1 MPVSPSK
8 TVLITGAT
16 AGFGA
21 AAARR
26 FARAGDRVIITGRR
40 RERLDSLR
48 HELGQACH
56 VIEADVRDQPV
67 MAEAIAVLPAPFA
80 EIDVLVN
87 NAGIGAGIGLAQ
99 EVSLQAWNDTV
110 DTNVLGMLGITHAV
124 LPGMLQRNRG
134 HILMLGSTAA
144 HYPQAGGNVYG
155 GTKAFLHQFALGLRC
170 DILGSNIRVSCL
182 EPGLCE
188 TDFTSTRLG
197 SEEAGRAY
205 YEGLEAP
212 SAQEIAEIMYWLT
225 SLPEH
230 INVNVLEVMPT
241 RQALAGYAVS
251 RRGAG
256 AEALTI
262 VNRS

>member
-1 MPVSPSK
+1 MPVSPRK

-26 FARAGDRVIITGRR
+26 HARAGDQVVVTGRR
-40 RERLDSLR
+40 RDRLDSLQR
-48 HELGQACH
+48 ELGEVCH
-56 VIEADVRDQPV
+56 AIEADVRDQLA
-67 MAEAIAVLPAPFA
+67 MAEAIAALPSAFA

-110 DTNVLGMLGITHAV
+110 DTNVRGMLGITHAV
-124 LPGMLQRNRG
+124 LPGMLRRNRG

-170 DILGSNIRVSCL
+170 DLLGSNVRVSCL
-182 EPGLCE
+182 EPGLCT
-188 TDFTSTRLG
+188 TDFTATRLG

-205 YEGLEAP
+205 YQGLEAP
-212 SAQEIAEIMYWLT
+212 SAEEIAEIMYWLT
-225 SLPEH
+225 SLPDH

-241 RQALAGYAVS
+241 RQALAGYALS
-251 RRGAG
+251 RRGAP

-262 VNRS
+262 VDRS